1 MKVSLSWLQQYIK
14 IEDKPEILAEKLTLA
29 GLETTVNIVGK
40 SVPDKVVIGQVLS
53 VEMHPNADKLSVCKV
68 NVGNNEELTIVCGA
82 PNVAADQKVPVALV
96 GSKLAPDFKIKKTK
110 LRGIESNGMICAEDE
125 LGLGNMHEGIM
136 VLDNDYEIGKNYN
149 DYLEKKIIFDI
160 DLTPNRSDCMS
171 HFGVVREIAAITDSK
186 YQFNEIK
193 INESGKK
200 IEDLTKIN
208 IENNEACPRYTAR
221 VIQNVEVKESPK
233 WLKKRI
239 ESVGLRSINNVVDAS
254 NFVLMET
261 GHPLHTFDFDKLSGH
276 EINVR
281 FAKSDEQFETIDH
294 VKRKLSSEMLLI
306 CDSEKP
312 IALAGIMG
320 GSFSEVDE
328 NTKNVLVESAYF
340 NPAVIRKGSKLQQL
354 STDSSKRFERGTDSN
369 DTLIYSQNRLTG
381 LINEVAGGQIAKGM
395 IDIYPKK
402 IDEKIVKL
410 RFSKIKNI
418 TGLQIEK
425 QEIKRIFIALGF
437 EITEFSDDNISVK
450 VPTFRPDIERE
461 IDLVEEVIR
470 INSMDKIPTLK
481 KINISV
487 SENVDKLHPFLKSI
501 RNLFVGM
508 GFNETLSN
516 SLVSEKMAK
525 SGIWNYKPLKIQN
538 PLSKEMDTLRTD
550 IIQSLL
556 ANLKINVLRKREDIR
571 LFEIGKTIEKE
582 LRSETGAKEHL
593 NLGVLVAGTVWGLNW
608 NEKSK
613 PVNVYYF
620 KGIVN
625 LICEKYGIDNVKYKE
640 TKNCENNSESVSIY
654 IRKKEIG
661 RIIKYEISK
670 FDKLQLDYPVIVMEI
685 NLDTI
690 FKKRNKIQKYREIS
704 LYPSI
709 MRDISVVID
718 KTKMAKDLLDE
729 IKTNGGGNL
738 IDVIIY
744 DRFIDH
750 EKLGK
755 DKISLSFRLEFRSKE
770 RTLKDNEIDK
780 IMEKIFNK
788 LLTNYGAQ
796 LR

>member
-29 GLETTVNIVGK
+29 GLEATVNIVGG

-53 VEMHPNADKLSVCKV
+53 VEKHPNADKLSVCKV
-68 NVGNNEELTIVCGA
+68 NVGDNEELTIVCGA
-82 PNVAADQKVPVALV
+82 SNVAADQKVPVALV

-110 LRGIESNGMICAEDE
+110 LRGIESHGMICAEDE

-136 VLDNDYEIGKNYN
+136 VLDDGYEIGKNYN
-149 DYLEKKIIFDI
+149 DYLEKEIIFDI
-160 DLTPNRSDCMS
+160 DLTPNRPDCMS
-171 HFGVVREIAAITDSK
+171 HFGVVREIAAITNSK
-186 YQFNEIK
+186 YQFDKIN
-193 INESGKK
+193 INESGNK

-221 VIQNVEVKESPK
+221 IIQNVEVKKSPK
-233 WLKKRI
+233 WLKERV
-239 ESVGLRSINNVVDAS
+239 ESVGLRSINNIVDAS
-254 NFVLMET
+254 NYVMMET
-261 GHPLHTFDFDKLSGH
+261 GNPLHTFDFDKLSGH

-281 FAKSDEQFETIDH
+281 FAKSGEQFETIDH
-294 VKRKLSSEMLLI
+294 IKRKLSSEMLLI

-320 GSFSEVDE
+320 GLFSEVDE
-328 NTKNVLVESAYF
+328 NTKNVLIEAAYF
-340 NPAVIRKGSKLQQL
+340 NPAIIRKGSKLQQL
-354 STDSSKRFERGTDSN
+354 STDSSKRFERGIDPN
-369 DTLIYSQNRLTG
+369 DTLIYSQNRLSE

-470 INSMDKIPTLK
+470 VNSMDKIPTLK

-538 PLSKEMDTLRTD
+538 PLSKEMNTLRTD

-556 ANLKINVLRKREDIR
+556 VDLKVNAVRKRENIR

-582 LRSETGAKEHL
+582 SRSETGAKEHL
-593 NLGVLVAGTVWGLNW
+593 NLGVLVAGPVWGLNW
-608 NEKSK
+608 NEKLK

-620 KGIVN
+620 KGIFN
-625 LICEKYGIDNVKYKE
+625 LIREKYGIDNVKYKE

-654 IRKKEIG
+654 IRKREIG

-690 FKKRNKIQKYREIS
+690 FKKRNQIQKYREIS